1 MINNNNFQD
10 DRKQVLFDEFTIQD
24 LYKQIVTNTRQ
35 NRYQIKSMLKSLQQS
50 IQNTMDLQIFIAQIQ
65 KFMNTLVKN
74 DQMLLKLANVV
85 TKVSTQRQK
94 LLQQSGQ
101 NTLTQSQKKFIMQQA
116 KKQLD
121 QIVKFDTNIKDID
134 IKKEKG
140 NKVFNHG

>member
-1 MINNNNFQD
+1 MINNNFQD
-10 DRKQVLFDEFTIQD
+10 DKKQVLFDGFTIQD

-65 KFMNTLVKN
+65 KFMNVLVKN

-85 TKVSTQRQK
+85 TKVTTQRQK